1 MSLSPEF
8 LASPRGREAR
18 VSWYIA
24 IKYLHV
30 ACVMLSIGG
39 FVARFI
45 LMLKNSALL
54 TRRWMRIAPH
64 VNDTLL
70 LAAAIAL
77 MVMTRQYPFVATWL
91 TAKVFGLVAY
101 IILGSIALKRGRTLR
116 ARIAAGLAALVAFGY
131 VVSVAL
137 SRDARGVL
145 AWSGV

>member
-1 MSLSPEF
+1 MSWF
-8 LASPRGREAR
+8 
-18 VSWYIA
+18 IA

-45 LMLKNSALL
+45 LLLKKSALM
-54 TRRWMRIAPH
+54 TRCWMRIAPH

-77 MVMTRQYPFVATWL
+77 MVMTQQYPFVAPWL
-91 TAKVFGLVAY
+91 TAKVFGLIAY
-101 IILGSIALKRGRTLR
+101 IILGSIALKRGRTPR
-116 ARIAAGLAALVAFGY
+116 ARVVAGLAALVAFGY